1 MEQKNVCGDCSLC
14 CKLPP
19 IFNKKQDDTYDFN
32 SQFKQQ
38 GEWCVN
44 CSTRKGCDIYE
55 DRPQVC
61 KDFMCF
67 YAQCKKENINLEDEW
82 HPKKSKFFITIENEA
97 QMKENNI
104 TVYAN
109 KEHMYDL
116 FTKQPFMRV
125 VKNWLD
131 GGALLI
137 IHTDDKKTFGYQ
149 NVGGNYFEFIFE
161 NFKYGVRNKARQI
174 PTQEIVFGRRH

>member
-1 MEQKNVCGDCSLC
+1 M
-14 CKLPP
+14 
-19 IFNKKQDDTYDFN
+19 
-32 SQFKQQ
+32 
-38 GEWCVN
+38 
-44 CSTRKGCDIYE
+44 
-55 DRPQVC
+55 
-61 KDFMCF
+61 
-67 YAQCKKENINLEDEW
+67 A
-82 HPKKSKFFITIENEA
+82 PKKSKFFVTIENEA

-116 FTKQPFMRV
+116 FTKLPFMRV

-161 NFKYGVRNKARQI
+161 NFKYGVRNQARQI